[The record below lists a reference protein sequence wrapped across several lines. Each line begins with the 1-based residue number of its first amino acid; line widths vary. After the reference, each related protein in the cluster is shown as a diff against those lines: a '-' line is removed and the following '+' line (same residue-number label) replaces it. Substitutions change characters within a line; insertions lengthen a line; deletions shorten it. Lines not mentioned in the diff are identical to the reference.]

1 MEPKKELNQGLQKY
15 QDEQRMATF
24 AKIEKAI
31 LTLREACLPINKKSV
46 AEEADVHYNV
56 MKKEHIKEFLLNFPE
71 FNPEINSD
79 SADIKHLEEENEWLK
94 KKVEQLEGKAKEDQ
108 QRKKALANQI
118 SLLKAEN
125 KEILEKYQRLLGAY
139 QKGNERK
146 IKKF

>member
-1 MEPKKELNQGLQKY
+1 MEPKKELNQGLKKY
-15 QDEQRMATF
+15 QDEQRKATF

-31 LTLREACLPINKKSV
+31 LTLREAGLPITKKTV
-46 AEEADVHYNV
+46 AEEAGIHYNV

-71 FNPEINSD
+71 FNPEINPD

-108 QRKKALANQI
+108 QKKKALTTEI

-125 KEILEKYQRLLGAY
+125 KKILEKYQRLLGTF
-139 QKGNERK
+139 QKVNEAK

>member
-1 MEPKKELNQGLQKY
+1 
-15 QDEQRMATF
+15 
-24 AKIEKAI
+24 
-31 LTLREACLPINKKSV
+31 
-46 AEEADVHYNV
+46 

>member
-1 MEPKKELNQGLQKY
+1 M
-15 QDEQRMATF
+15 
-24 AKIEKAI
+24 
-31 LTLREACLPINKKSV
+31 
-46 AEEADVHYNV
+46 
-56 MKKEHIKEFLLNFPE
+56 
-71 FNPEINSD
+71 
-79 SADIKHLEEENEWLK
+79 
-94 KKVEQLEGKAKEDQ
+94 EGKAKEDQ